1 MVSVAGVTVKGRV
14 FVALTDAESVT
25 LTKTVLVPGVVGL
38 PVIAPVVRLIERPLG
53 SVVADHWLPPDP
65 PEAVTVVE

>member
-1 MVSVAGVTVKGRV
+1 MIVSAKVR
-14 FVALTDAESVT
+14 VALVEAESVT
-25 LTKTVLVPGVVGL
+25 LTNTVLVPGVVGL
-38 PVIAPVVRLIERPLG
+38 PVIAPDVRLIERPLG